1 MKVLDEVKIFWLIL
15 IFDDLFYYGFSIRIG
30 GFFYIFGMKFLNVFY
45 MMVKWDLLV
54 LIEENRC
61 CFVFKVGF
69 DVEIFYI
76 VKVVYGNMVYEIGI
90 DFFDGGYDG
99 VISNKLNVI
108 CVVFGVD
115 CVIIFFV
122 DLI

>member
-1 MKVLDEVKIFWLIL
+1 
-15 IFDDLFYYGFSIRIG
+15 
-30 GFFYIFGMKFLNVFY
+30 